1 MISEPELDGG
11 SGFGG
16 PAPLVEPPAPA
27 RPAGRRPWLWALGGA
42 LAASVVWGAGL
53 SAYEQREDAG
63 PDLRGYKPVEDPC
76 TVAELPALA
85 GALGERSQ
93 SGGSPVLSEP
103 ALHVAQCTV
112 TFGPVDRGPQVSIT
126 YTLHKVTDPG
136 PEFDAR
142 ALDQGS
148 IRTIDGLGERAFFD
162 DRGEEGGLLRILDG
176 QIEVDLDVSRQYV
189 ADADG
194 TVEASE
200 ADLSGIEVPLTQD
213 ALALLTALKK

>member
-11 SGFGG
+11 PGLGG
-16 PAPLVEPPAPA
+16 PGPFAEPPPP
-27 RPAGRRPWLWALGGA
+27 RPAGRRRPWLWALGGA

-53 SAYEQREDAG
+53 SAYEQRKDAG
-63 PDLRGYKPVEDPC
+63 PDLGGYQPFEDLC
-76 TVAELPALA
+76 AVADLPALQ
-85 GALGERSQ
+85 GALGKRSQ
-93 SGGSPVLSEP
+93 SGGSPVLNEP
-103 ALHVAQCTV
+103 ALHVTHCTV
-112 TFGPVDRGPQVSIT
+112 TFGPVESGPTVGIT

-142 ALDQGS
+142 ALSQGS
-148 IRTIDGLGERAFFD
+148 VRTIDGLGERAFFD

-194 TVEASE
+194 TVEMSD

-213 ALALLTALKK
+213 ALALLAALKK